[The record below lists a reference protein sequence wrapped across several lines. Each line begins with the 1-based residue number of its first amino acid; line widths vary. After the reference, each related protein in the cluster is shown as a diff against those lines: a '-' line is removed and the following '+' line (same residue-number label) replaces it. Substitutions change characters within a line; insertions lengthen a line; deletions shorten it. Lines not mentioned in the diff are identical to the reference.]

1 MNTRRRCL
9 AASAVW
15 PALVWTGALHA
26 QPNAPVVIGLL
37 SAHERQANVALV
49 EAMAALGWKLGV
61 HYRLEARYAE
71 GVVDRLPALAQE
83 LAALKPALV
92 IAVPSSSARAMAA
105 AAPATPIVLAPGDPV
120 ASGLVTNL
128 ARPGGMVTG
137 LSSVSGE
144 LNVKLLEL
152 VVEALPKIRR
162 VGILADS
169 TIRAHA
175 AYMSNVRGAAERLGV
190 AAHIAELAKPEDI
203 EGAVARLARDKVQA
217 LVIASNAWLW
227 PHLPK
232 IMALALAQR
241 WPVVGTSP
249 NVPKQGGLLSYG
261 ASAGRAKRV
270 AYYVDRILKGAKPGD
285 LPIEQPTTFDMVLNL
300 KTAKLLGITIPTSIR
315 VRATEVIE

>member
-9 AASAVW
+9 AAGAVW

-26 QPNAPVVIGLL
+26 QPNAPLVIGFL
-37 SAHERQANVALV
+37 SLHERHANVALV

-71 GVVDRLPALAQE
+71 GFADRLPALAQE

-105 AAPATPIVLAPGDPV
+105 AAPATPIVLAPGDPI

-128 ARPGGMVTG
+128 ARPGGMITG
-137 LSSVSGE
+137 LSSVAGE
-144 LNVKLLEL
+144 LNGKLLEL

-175 AYMSNVRGAAERLGV
+175 AYMSNVRGTAERLGV

-203 EGAVARLARDKVQA
+203 EGAVARLVRDKVQA
-217 LVIASNAWLW
+217 LVISSNAWLW

-232 IMALALAQR
+232 IMALATAQR

-249 NVPKQGGLLSYG
+249 SVPKQGGLLSYG

-285 LPIEQPTTFDMVLNL
+285 LPIEQPTTFDMVLNM
-300 KTAKLLGITIPTSIR
+300 KTAKLLGITIPPSML

>member
-1 MNTRRRCL
+1 MNARRRWL
-9 AASAVW
+9 MAGAAV
-15 PALVWTGALHA
+15 PALAWTGALHA
-26 QPNAPVVIGLL
+26 QAKPPVLIGFL
-37 SAHERQANVALV
+37 SVHERHANVALV

-162 VGILADS
+162 VGILADA

-175 AYMSNVRGAAERLGV
+175 AYMSNVRGTAERLGV

-203 EGAVARLARDKVQA
+203 EGAVARLAREKAQA

-249 NVPKQGGLLSYG
+249 SIPKQGGLLSYG

-285 LPIEQPTTFDMVLNL
+285 LPIEQPTTFHMVLNM
-300 KTAKLLGITIPTSIR
+300 KTAKQLGLEIPQLLR
-315 VRATEVIE
+315 LRADEVIE